1 MFTYTRTALKKIE
14 SDIKKLML
22 IINAS
27 IILGSIAYLV
37 HSLVSGTGNVYAN
50 TALCTLTVMYFIFFV
65 LKTRKVIKKNEF
77 KNFKR
82 IYRIMKLSVNTLI
95 LVVAIYGIITGVE
108 SGESAIKTYVLLALW
123 LVQVILELLTIAIV
137 KTVDMFTIAFKK
149 DISAVI
155 KLVNVFLKNDID
167 LPEDDDPYISKLD
180 TLVDEAR
187 KEKAAKRNDKIQD
200 FKDKIESM
208 FVTK

>member
-1 MFTYTRTALKKIE
+1 MFNYTRTALKKIE

-108 SGESAIKTYVLLALW
+108 SGESAIKTYVLLAL
-123 LVQVILELLTIAIV
+123 
-137 KTVDMFTIAFKK
+137 
-149 DISAVI
+149 
-155 KLVNVFLKNDID
+155 
-167 LPEDDDPYISKLD
+167 
-180 TLVDEAR
+180 
-187 KEKAAKRNDKIQD
+187 
-200 FKDKIESM
+200 
-208 FVTK
+208 

>member
-1 MFTYTRTALKKIE
+1 MLNYTTTALKKITD
-14 SDIKKLML
+14 DIKRLML

-37 HSLVSGTGNVYAN
+37 HSIIVGAGNVYVTA
-50 TALCTLTVMYFIFFV
+50 ALCALTAIYFIFFV
-65 LKTRKVIKKNEF
+65 LKTKKIVKKNEF
-77 KNFKR
+77 KSLKR
-82 IYRIMKLSVNTLI
+82 VYRIIKLTVNALI
-95 LVVAIYGIITGVE
+95 LIIAIYGIVTGVE
-108 SGESAIKTYVLLALW
+108 SGASAVKTYLLLALW
-123 LVQVILELLTIAIV
+123 LVQVILELLAIAIERSV
-137 KTVDMFTIAFKK
+137 KMIKTAFKK
-149 DISAVI
+149 DMSALI
-155 KLVNVFLKNDID
+155 KVFNVFRKDDID

-208 FVTK
+208 FIKK